1 MLKTR
6 NLLDI
11 ICPQTK
17 GQLLSTETESV
28 FEMFLSA
35 LQFLKS

>member
-1 MLKTR
+1 MLKTC
-6 NLLDI
+6 NLSDT

-17 GQLLSTETESV
+17 GQVLGTETESV